1 MCGEGGGGEGGGGGE
16 RGACLCERAL
26 INILKCGPGILHLLW
41 EQETGKTCSQP
52 TWEGNLERETKREI
66 YIYSERDNQTQIV
79 RHRERETERER

>member
-1 MCGEGGGGEGGGGGE
+1 MEGGGGW
-16 RGACLCERAL
+16 ACLCERAL

-66 YIYSERDNQTQIV
+66 YIYIYIYSERDKDRQRD